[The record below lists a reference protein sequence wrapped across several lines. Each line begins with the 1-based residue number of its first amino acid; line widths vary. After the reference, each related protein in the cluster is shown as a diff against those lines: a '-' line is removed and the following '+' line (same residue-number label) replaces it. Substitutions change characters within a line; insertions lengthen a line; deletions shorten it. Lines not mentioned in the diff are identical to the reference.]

1 MKIIDMPDSKISRYN
16 VDSFLGSISNQ
27 KIILLSNGDVIQNGF
42 KIIKLELRLYHDD
55 LSQNDNSA
63 IHILLLQHILKL
75 MKHSIEAIYDEGNL
89 GIMTRLDKSAKL
101 LTNNLGLSGLIL
113 RLIISLENIL
123 ASKN

>member
-27 KIILLSNGDVIQNGF
+27 KIALLSNGDVIQNGF

-55 LSQNDNSA
+55 LSVTGAPINSIITA
-63 IHILLLQHILKL
+63 YLETEN
-75 MKHSIEAIYDEGNL
+75 HSIEAIYDEGNL
-89 GIMTRLDKSAKL
+89 GIDDLEKSIKL
-101 LTNNLGLSGLIL
+101 LTNNLGISGLIL

>member
-16 VDSFLGSISNQ
+16 VDSFLGSIPNQ
-27 KIILLSNGDVIQNGF
+27 KMVLLSNADVIQNGF

-55 LSQNDNSA
+55 LSVTGAPINSIITA
-63 IHILLLQHILKL
+63 YLETEN
-75 MKHSIEAIYDEGNL
+75 HSIEAIYDEGNL
-89 GIMTRLDKSAKL
+89 GIDDLEKSIKL
-101 LTNNLGLSGLIL
+101 LTNNLGISGLIL

>member
-1 MKIIDMPDSKISRYN
+1 MKIIDIPDSKFIKPN
-16 VDSFLGSISNQ
+16 PDQ

-42 KIIKLELRLYHDD
+42 KIIKLELRLYFNTIAQK
-55 LSQNDNSA
+55 STRNSIITA
-63 IHILLLQHILKL
+63 YLETEN
-75 MKHSIEAIYDEGNL
+75 HSIESIYDEGDL
-89 GIMTRLDKSAKL
+89 GIDELEKSTKL

>member
-1 MKIIDMPDSKISRYN
+1 MKIIDIPDSKIIKPN
-16 VDSFLGSISNQ
+16 PDQ

-42 KIIKLELRLYHDD
+42 KIIKLELRLYFNTIT
-55 LSQNDNSA
+55 QKPTRNSIITA
-63 IHILLLQHILKL
+63 YLQTEN
-75 MKHSIEAIYDEGNL
+75 HSIEAIYDEGDL
-89 GIMTRLDKSAKL
+89 GIDELEKSVKL

>member
-1 MKIIDMPDSKISRYN
+1 MKIIDIPDSKI
-16 VDSFLGSISNQ
+16 IKSNPDQ

-42 KIIKLELRLYHDD
+42 KIIKLELRLYFNTITQKPTRNSIITAY
-55 LSQNDNSA
+55 LQTDN
-63 IHILLLQHILKL
+63 
-75 MKHSIEAIYDEGNL
+75 HSIEAIYDEGDL
-89 GIMTRLDKSAKL
+89 GIDELEKSIKL

>member
-1 MKIIDMPDSKISRYN
+1 MPDSKISRYN

-27 KIILLSNGDVIQNGF
+27 KIALLSNGDVIQNGF

-55 LSQNDNSA
+55 LSVTGAPINSIITA
-63 IHILLLQHILKL
+63 YLETEN
-75 MKHSIEAIYDEGNL
+75 HSIEAIYDEGNL
-89 GIMTRLDKSAKL
+89 GIDDLEKSIKL
-101 LTNNLGLSGLIL
+101 LTNNLGISGLIL

>member
-27 KIILLSNGDVIQNGF
+27 KIALLSNGDVIQNGF
-42 KIIKLELRLYHDD
+42 KIIKLELRLYFNTITQK
-55 LSQNDNSA
+55 STRNSIITA
-63 IHILLLQHILKL
+63 YLETEN
-75 MKHSIEAIYDEGNL
+75 HSIESIYDEGDL
-89 GIMTRLDKSAKL
+89 GIDELEKSTKL

>member
-1 MKIIDMPDSKISRYN
+1 MKIIDIPDSKFIKPN
-16 VDSFLGSISNQ
+16 PDQ

-42 KIIKLELRLYHDD
+42 KIIKLELRLYFNTITQK
-55 LSQNDNSA
+55 STRNSIITA
-63 IHILLLQHILKL
+63 YLETEN
-75 MKHSIEAIYDEGNL
+75 HSIESTYDEGNL
-89 GIMTRLDKSAKL
+89 GIDELEKSTKL

>member
-1 MKIIDMPDSKISRYN
+1 MKIIDIPDSKI
-16 VDSFLGSISNQ
+16 IKSNPDQ

-42 KIIKLELRLYHDD
+42 KIIKLELRLYFNTITQK
-55 LSQNDNSA
+55 LTRNSIITA
-63 IHILLLQHILKL
+63 YLETEN
-75 MKHSIEAIYDEGNL
+75 HSIEAIYDEGDL
-89 GIMTRLDKSAKL
+89 GIDELEKSVKL

>member
-1 MKIIDMPDSKISRYN
+1 MKIIDIPDSKI
-16 VDSFLGSISNQ
+16 IKSNPDQ

-42 KIIKLELRLYHDD
+42 KIIKLELRLYFNTIT
-55 LSQNDNSA
+55 QKPARNSIITA
-63 IHILLLQHILKL
+63 YLETEN
-75 MKHSIEAIYDEGNL
+75 HSIEAIYDEGDL
-89 GIMTRLDKSAKL
+89 GIDELEKSVKL

>member
-1 MKIIDMPDSKISRYN
+1 MKIIDIPDSKI
-16 VDSFLGSISNQ
+16 IKSNPDQ

-42 KIIKLELRLYHDD
+42 KIIKLELRLYFNTIT
-55 LSQNDNSA
+55 QKPTRNSIITA
-63 IHILLLQHILKL
+63 YLQTEN
-75 MKHSIEAIYDEGNL
+75 HSIEAIYDEGDL
-89 GIMTRLDKSAKL
+89 GIDELEKSIKL

>member
-27 KIILLSNGDVIQNGF
+27 KIALLSNGDVIQNGF
-42 KIIKLELRLYHDD
+42 KIIKLELRLYHDY
-55 LSQNDNSA
+55 LSVTGAPINSIITA
-63 IHILLLQHILKL
+63 YLETEN
-75 MKHSIEAIYDEGNL
+75 HSIEAIYDEGNL
-89 GIMTRLDKSAKL
+89 GIDDLEKSIKL
-101 LTNNLGLSGLIL
+101 LTNNLGISGLIL

>member
-1 MKIIDMPDSKISRYN
+1 MKIIDIPDSKI
-16 VDSFLGSISNQ
+16 IKSNPDQ

-42 KIIKLELRLYHDD
+42 KIIKLELRLYFNTIT
-55 LSQNDNSA
+55 QKPTRNSMITA
-63 IHILLLQHILKL
+63 YLQTEN
-75 MKHSIEAIYDEGNL
+75 HSIEAIYDEGDL
-89 GIMTRLDKSAKL
+89 GIDELEKSVKL

>member
-1 MKIIDMPDSKISRYN
+1 MKIIDIPDSKIIKLN
-16 VDSFLGSISNQ
+16 PDQ

-42 KIIKLELRLYHDD
+42 KIIKLELRLYFNTIT
-55 LSQNDNSA
+55 QKPTRNSIITA
-63 IHILLLQHILKL
+63 YLETEN
-75 MKHSIEAIYDEGNL
+75 HSIEAIYDEGDL
-89 GIMTRLDKSAKL
+89 GIDELEKSVKL

>member
-1 MKIIDMPDSKISRYN
+1 MKIIDIPDSKI
-16 VDSFLGSISNQ
+16 IKSNPDQ

-42 KIIKLELRLYHDD
+42 KIIKLELRLYFNTITQK
-55 LSQNDNSA
+55 STRNSIITA
-63 IHILLLQHILKL
+63 YLETEN
-75 MKHSIEAIYDEGNL
+75 HSIEAIYDEGDL
-89 GIMTRLDKSAKL
+89 GINELEKSVKL